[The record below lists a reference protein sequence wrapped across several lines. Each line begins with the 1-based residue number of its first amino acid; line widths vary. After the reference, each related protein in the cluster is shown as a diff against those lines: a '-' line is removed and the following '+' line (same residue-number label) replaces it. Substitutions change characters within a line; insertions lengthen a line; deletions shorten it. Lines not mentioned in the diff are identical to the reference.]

1 MHALSQSYILTPL
14 CDFSLTQRPLVLGA
28 EFCLNFC
35 AHEDALVVIDG
46 QATYDLKANQPL
58 YIQKSPTT
66 TKLLQ
71 KIQGIILKCLK
82 KSSYGGKAL
91 AKKIK
96 RVKMRDFNN
105 AQITRLKVRQ
115 NAVFEKLDLE
125 FKDGLSAISG
135 ASGVGKSVLIAS
147 LLGAFGLKESNAS
160 NIEVELIAPFLDTEE
175 YGIFREDEH
184 EPLVISVIKKKKRA
198 IF

>member
-1 MHALSQSYILTPL
+1 M
-14 CDFSLTQRPLVLGA
+14 LGA

-82 KSSYGGKAL
+82 KSYYGGKAL
-91 AKKIK
+91 AKKDK
-96 RVKMRDFNN
+96 RVKNMRDFNN

-175 YGIFREDEH
+175 YGIFREDNH
-184 EPLVISVIKKKKRA
+184 EPLVISVIKKEKHA